1 MQSKTQN
8 SKKTDHGFY
17 RMKNNDTPDFRAIQT
32 NPAIGDRGLI
42 HVYGSDP
49 SSPKPYILAI
59 HGGGWRNGDQTSFAW
74 IWPRVQEL
82 GFALVLPSHRLTP
95 EFRFPHAYDDLVHV
109 LAWLR
114 DHGSS
119 EGLDPGRCM
128 LFGSSAGGHWSMLL
142 ATRAMKENLPM
153 PRIRGVVNY
162 CGVMDMPS
170 QYAFDIE
177 RKTTMVNDFMGATPE
192 SDPALYRSASPIY
205 HIHDSMPPVWMA
217 HGTTDGAVPIAQ
229 SRDMVH
235 ALKAAGNDPIYLE
248 ARSLGHTMIEITPDG
263 KILKPQKLLF
273 EEDLLRFIGRHLF
286 M

>member
-1 MQSKTQN
+1 
-8 SKKTDHGFY
+8 
-17 RMKNNDTPDFRAIQT
+17 
-32 NPAIGDRGLI
+32 
-42 HVYGSDP
+42 
-49 SSPKPYILAI
+49 
-59 HGGGWRNGDQTSFAW
+59 
-74 IWPRVQEL
+74 
-82 GFALVLPSHRLTP
+82 
-95 EFRFPHAYDDLVHV
+95 
-109 LAWLR
+109 
-114 DHGSS
+114 
-119 EGLDPGRCM
+119 
-128 LFGSSAGGHWSMLL
+128 MLL